1 MAEFRDLITLQESNM
16 VPANK
21 NVGSALIQKSLERI
35 EIIEGEVLP
44 SLDDNGSKM
53 LNELKKHT
61 KLLEAILNV
70 LKSED
75 AEYSR
80 EDRQEAQAVATK
92 QADVIDKIEENTR
105 PAKVAGKKQD
115 FTLGGVGTAIALALG
130 AIAGAVQGY
139 VKALKLFGSGLA
151 KVINYVVDFFP
162 SIKKAFSAVKDVFV
176 SGVELFKGAFTTFVS
191 KATQVFDNL
200 VGFFRSIFGGE
211 GISKVGAIFSKVK
224 GVITGFFEP
233 IVFAF
238 KEIQAAS
245 STVTRAVGFVGDA
258 ISKVKGFFTSIQEFF
273 TLIGGKLSSFGSIF
287 GATAKI
293 VSKLAYPLTVI
304 MTIWDTVK
312 GAIEGF
318 EKDGIVGA
326 ISGAIKG
333 FVNSLI
339 MGPLDLLKDA
349 VAWVA
354 GAFGFDK
361 AKQALDSFSFEGL
374 TTKIIDSVFGVI
386 TGLTNGIGDSV
397 DKYIIEPMT
406 NAFASVKDFFIGI
419 KDSVIG
425 MLQGISIP
433 EIGFTIPVIDKKV
446 SIGPFYPF
454 GKAQPKA
461 ASASGAAAATAAEP
475 VKPAPAQ
482 ATAADGAK
490 PVAAGSEAVKPG
502 VGTAGT
508 VYSQSAQNAQAAQ
521 APSASGSNVVVAPTT
536 NVSNKT
542 TNNVVR
548 IPSRQSDPILNDYF
562 KSRYAF

>member
-16 VPANK
+16 VPANR

-44 SLDDNGSKM
+44 SLDDNSSKM

-191 KATQVFDNL
+191 KATQGFDNL

-318 EKDGIVGA
+318 EKEGIVGA

-333 FVNSLI
+333 FINSLI

-349 VAWVA
+349 VAWIA

-361 AKQALDSFSFEGL
+361 AKEALDSFSFADL

-386 TGLTNGIGDSV
+386 KNLTDGISDSV
-397 DKYIIEPMT
+397 DKYIIAPMT
-406 NAFASVKDFFIGI
+406 DAFASVKDFFIGI

-425 MLQGISIP
+425 MLQGITIP
-433 EIGFTIPVIDKKV
+433 EIAFTIPVIDKKV

-461 ASASGAAAATAAEP
+461 ASTSGATAAAP
-475 VKPAPAQ
+475 VKPAPAPV
-482 ATAADGAK
+482 ATAEGAK
-490 PVAAGSEAVKPG
+490 PVAVGSEAVKPG
-502 VGTAGT
+502 VATAGT